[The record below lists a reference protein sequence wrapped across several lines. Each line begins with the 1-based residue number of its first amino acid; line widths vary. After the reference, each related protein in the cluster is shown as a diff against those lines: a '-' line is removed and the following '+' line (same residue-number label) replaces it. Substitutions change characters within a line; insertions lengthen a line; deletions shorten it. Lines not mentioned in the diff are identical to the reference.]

1 MSKGFRGGFG
11 NTRPNAGNGGTS
23 MQKMLQ
29 QAQKMQA
36 EMGKEQ
42 EELNNTEFTAQSGG
56 GAVKV
61 VLDGSKKFKSIE
73 INPEV
78 VDPDDVEML
87 QDMILAAVNAG
98 IEEVEKVQE
107 ERMGKYT
114 EGLPSGLG
122 F

>member
-11 NTRPNAGNGGTS
+11 SQRPNAGSGGTN

-42 EELNNTEFTAQSGG
+42 EELNAMEFTAQSGG
-56 GAVKV
+56 GMVKV
-61 VLDGSKKFKSIE
+61 VLDGAKHFKSIE
-73 INPEV
+73 INPEA
-78 VDPDDVEML
+78 VDPDEVEML
-87 QDMILAAVNAG
+87 QDLVTAAVNAG
-98 IEEVEKVQE
+98 LEEVDRVRD
-107 ERMGKYT
+107 ERLGKYT